1 MDAPLRIVF
10 FGSPSFALP
19 ALEALV
25 EAPWAEVVLAVT
37 QPPRPRGRS
46 GRPAPTEVGAAAA
59 AAGIPV
65 LAPQR
70 LRRESTEEIAARAP
84 DVGVLAASGHLLPGH
99 LLEAFP
105 HGVVNVHAS
114 LLPRHRGAS
123 PVAAALLAG
132 DEESGASLML
142 VERRLDSGP
151 VIASASTA
159 IGPLDTTETLT
170 SRIAEVG
177 AELLLANLAAWV
189 AGAIEAAPQ
198 EEARAS
204 YAPRLRREYGAV
216 DWSLPAVEI
225 WRRVRAYQ
233 PWPQATATYPR
244 PGGGGEPLLIQE
256 AWPAPLP
263 EGAAGAPPGTVLAGP
278 GEPLSPL
285 LPGRRA
291 VAVAATGEGGL
302 ALLRLQRA
310 GRRSVTVEE
319 YLRGDRGLIGSRLQ
333 DGARA
338 SG

>member
-1 MDAPLRIVF
+1 MDAPIRIVF

-19 ALEALV
+19 SLAALV

-37 QPPRPRGRS
+37 QPARPRGRS
-46 GRPAPTEVGAAAA
+46 GRPASTEVGAAAA

-65 LAPQR
+65 LAPER
-70 LRRESTEEIAARAP
+70 LRRESTAEVAARAP
-84 DVGVLAASGHLLPGH
+84 DIGVLAASGHLLPGH

-105 HGVVNVHAS
+105 RGVVNVHAS

-123 PVAAALLAG
+123 PVAAAILAG

-142 VERRLDSGP
+142 VERRLDAGP

-159 IGPLDTTETLT
+159 IGPLDTTGALT

-177 AELLLANLAAWV
+177 SELLLQNLAAWV
-189 AGAIEAAPQ
+189 AGDIPAVPQ

-204 YAPRLRREYGAV
+204 YAPRLRREDGAV
-216 DWSLPAVEI
+216 DWSLPAAEI

-233 PWPQATATYPR
+233 PWPQATATDPR
-244 PGGGGEPLLIQE
+244 RGGAGGPLLIQE

-263 EGAAGAPPGTVLAGP
+263 EGAAGAPPGTVLAGS

-291 VAVAATGEGGL
+291 LAVAATGEGGL

-310 GRRSVTVEE
+310 GRRSMGIEE
-319 YLRGDRGLIGSRLQ
+319 YLRGDPRLIGSRLG

-338 SG
+338 SA

>member
-19 ALEALV
+19 ALEALLQ
-25 EAPWAEVVLAVT
+25 APWADVVLAVT

-46 GRPAPTEVGAAAA
+46 GRAEPTEVGAAAT

-65 LAPQR
+65 LAPER
-70 LRRESTEEIAARAP
+70 LRRETTERVAACSP

-123 PVAAALLAG
+123 PVAAAILAG
-132 DEESGASLML
+132 DDESGASLML
-142 VERRLDSGP
+142 VERRLDAGP
-151 VIASASTA
+151 LIASAATPV
-159 IGPLDTTETLT
+159 GPLDTTATLT
-170 SRIAEVG
+170 PRIASLG
-177 AELLLANLAAWV
+177 AELLLASLPAWV
-189 AGAIEAAPQ
+189 DGALTAAPQ
-198 EEARAS
+198 EESRAS
-204 YAPRLRREYGAV
+204 YAPRLERSDGAV

-233 PWPQATATYPR
+233 PWPQATASYPA
-244 PGGGGEPLLIQE
+244 PGRGPEPLLIQE

-263 EGAAGAPPGTVLAGP
+263 EAAGDAPPGTVVAGS

-291 VAVAATGEGGL
+291 LAVVATGEGGL
-302 ALLRLQRA
+302 ALLRLQRP
-310 GRRSVTVEE
+310 GRRSMAVEE
-319 YLRGDRGLIGSRLQ
+319 YLRGDRRLTRMRLG
-333 DGARA
+333 DGAAA

>member
-1 MDAPLRIVF
+1 MDAPIRIVF

-19 ALEALV
+19 SLAALV
-25 EAPWAEVVLAVT
+25 EAPWAEVVLTVT
-37 QPPRPRGRS
+37 QPARPRGRS
-46 GRPAPTEVGAAAA
+46 GRPASTEVGAAAA

-65 LAPQR
+65 LAPER
-70 LRRESTEEIAARAP
+70 LRRESTAEVAARAP

-105 HGVVNVHAS
+105 RGVVNVHAS

-123 PVAAALLAG
+123 PVAAAILAG

-142 VERRLDSGP
+142 VERRLDAGP

-159 IGPLDTTETLT
+159 IGPLDTTGALT

-177 AELLLANLAAWV
+177 SELLLQNLAAWV
-189 AGAIEAAPQ
+189 AGDIPAVPQ

-204 YAPRLRREYGAV
+204 YAPRLRREDGAV
-216 DWSLPAVEI
+216 DWSLPAAEI

-233 PWPQATATYPR
+233 PWPQATATDPR
-244 PGGGGEPLLIQE
+244 RGGAGESLLIQE

-263 EGAAGAPPGTVLAGP
+263 EGAAGAPPGTVLAGS

-291 VAVAATGEGGL
+291 LAVAATGEGGL

-310 GRRSVTVEE
+310 GRRSMGIEE
-319 YLRGDRGLIGSRLQ
+319 YLRGDPRLIGSRLG

-338 SG
+338 SA

>member
-19 ALEALV
+19 SLAALV

-37 QPPRPRGRS
+37 QPARPRGRS
-46 GRPAPTEVGAAAA
+46 GRPASTEVGAAAQ

-65 LAPQR
+65 LAPER
-70 LRRESTEEIAARAP
+70 LRRESTAEITARAP

-99 LLEAFP
+99 LLQAFP
-105 HGVVNVHAS
+105 RGVVNVHAS

-123 PVAAALLAG
+123 PVAAAILAG

-142 VERRLDSGP
+142 VERRLDAGP
-151 VIASASTA
+151 VIASASTE
-159 IGPLDTTETLT
+159 IGPLDTTGTLT

-177 AELLLANLAAWV
+177 SELLRQNLAAWV
-189 AGAIEAAPQ
+189 AGDIPAVPQ

-204 YAPRLRREYGAV
+204 YAPRLRREDGAV

-233 PWPQATATYPR
+233 PWPQATATDPR
-244 PGGGGEPLLIQE
+244 RGGDGEPLLIQE

-263 EGAAGAPPGTVLAGP
+263 EGAAGAPPGTVLAGS

-291 VAVAATGEGGL
+291 LAVAATGEGGL

-310 GRRSVTVEE
+310 GRRSMGVEE
-319 YLRGDRGLIGSRLQ
+319 YLRGDPRLIGSRLG

-338 SG
+338 SA

>member
-1 MDAPLRIVF
+1 MDAPIRIVF

-19 ALEALV
+19 SLAALV
-25 EAPWAEVVLAVT
+25 EAPWAQVVLAVT
-37 QPPRPRGRS
+37 QPARPRGRS
-46 GRPAPTEVGAAAA
+46 GRPASTEVSAAAA

-65 LAPQR
+65 LAPER
-70 LRRESTEEIAARAP
+70 LRRESTAEIAARAP
-84 DVGVLAASGHLLPGH
+84 HVGVLAASGHLLPGH

-105 HGVVNVHAS
+105 RGVVNVHAS

-123 PVAAALLAG
+123 PVAAAILAG
-132 DEESGASLML
+132 DGESGASLML
-142 VERRLDSGP
+142 VERRLDAGP
-151 VIASASTA
+151 VIASASA
-159 IGPLDTTETLT
+159 EIGPLDTTGTLT

-177 AELLLANLAAWV
+177 SELLRQNLAGWV
-189 AGAIEAAPQ
+189 AGDIPAVPQ

-204 YAPRLRREYGAV
+204 YAPRLRREDGAV

-233 PWPQATATYPR
+233 PWPQATATRPR
-244 PGGGGEPLLIQE
+244 RGGSGEPLLIQE

-263 EGAAGAPPGTVLAGP
+263 EGAAGAPPGTVLAGS

-291 VAVAATGEGGL
+291 LAVAATGEGGL

-310 GRRSVTVEE
+310 GRRSMGVEE
-319 YLRGDRGLIGSRLQ
+319 YLRGDPRLIGSRLG

-338 SG
+338 SA